1 MEEKLVEKRKYT
13 RYRIANKVILTP
25 LENPRKKY
33 KTTTFNISLGGVG
46 INLKKAIKNT
56 EKVRL
61 QIFTVNSK
69 IPVEAEGK
77 VIWQRHLS
85 HLRLYQAGL
94 ALD

>member
-1 MEEKLVEKRKYT
+1 MEQKLEEKRKHT
-13 RYRIANKVILTP
+13 RYRIANKVIVIP
-25 LENPRKKY
+25 PESPRKKY

-61 QIFTVNSK
+61 QIFTANSK

-77 VIWQRHLS
+77 VIWQKYLS
-85 HLRLYQAGL
+85 HLHRYQAGL
-94 ALD
+94 VLE